1 MQKTSITFQP
11 YSIDDRDKIAVYSKI
26 RARHAATGLDYFAA
40 LRTSVTLAIHGISDG
55 IGEDMLHAAAVGRLE
70 AEAYMHDVARN
81 MPLTIEAFEVLLVD
95 VGEYNRHGKL
105 TRHCQ
110 YSEIQA
116 VIDND
121 ISGGSTGRYS
131 TTEKSEKIA
140 RLEAEAEARYK
151 AADAA
156 AKAAEAEA
164 AAKVHYAAADAA
176 AKAAKAAAK
185 AAEAEAAAKAAE
197 ISMAITTD
205 MLKKDSALDEAL
217 FAILKKW
224 SLVSVCQLYAEGTSW
239 EDIADIIG
247 YSNAAAA
254 KMSYQ
259 RAKAKLKK
267 AGIEAFLK

>member
-1 MQKTSITFQP
+1 MQKSSITFQP
-11 YSIDDRDKIAVYSKI
+11 YSIDDRDQIAVYSKV
-26 RARHAATGLDYFAA
+26 RSRHEATGLDYFAA
-40 LRTSVTLAIHGISDG
+40 LRTSATLAIHGISDG

-70 AEAYMHDVARN
+70 AEAYAKDVIHN
-81 MPLTIEAFEVLLVD
+81 MPLTLEAFEVLLED
-95 VGEYNRHGKL
+95 FCNFQKL
-105 TRHCQ
+105 EQRFQ
-110 YSEIQA
+110 YSEIQT

-164 AAKVHYAAADAA
+164 AAKVHHAAAEAA
-176 AKAAKAAAK
+176 AKAAEAAAK

-205 MLKKDSALDEAL
+205 MIKKADELDKALL
-217 FAILKKW
+217 PILKKW
-224 SLVSVCQLYAEGTSW
+224 SLVSICQLYAEGTSW
-239 EDIADIIG
+239 EKIADILG

-254 KMSYQ
+254 KMAFQ
-259 RAKAKLKK
+259 RAKKKLQK